1 MPSHA
6 LLGLLTVGWSL
17 GQPRVVPRTSPHLQ
31 PPPWTSLN
39 HCVLKTTW
47 SPTLLLGNLKTTD
60 KVIDE
65 RIHIVG
71 GWYPSLPFSSF
82 GHIPQEIWTGSKIT
96 EFSLILI
103 QMTLQDPFPLRERLD
118 LLAKPWLPHSDLA
131 CPVPSGGTWRRFLAS
146 EHYFTFLY
154 PHLIHTIFTGTCSCC
169 RNQTTFK
176 SRGTVVKNSLAKAGE
191 SRDKGSIPGSGRSP
205 GGGNGNPLQY
215 FCLENLMDRRAWKAT
230 VHGVAKMQTWLS
242 THT

>member
-6 LLGLLTVGWSL
+6 FLGLLTVGWSL

-96 EFSLILI
+96 EFSLVLI

-131 CPVPSGGTWRRFLAS
+131 CPVPSGSTWRRFLAS
-146 EHYFTFLY
+146 EHYGSECF
-154 PHLIHTIFTGTCSCC
+154 PANSS
-169 RNQTTFK
+169 TTK
-176 SRGTVVKNSLAKAGE
+176 
-191 SRDKGSIPGSGRSP
+191 
-205 GGGNGNPLQY
+205 
-215 FCLENLMDRRAWKAT
+215 W
-230 VHGVAKMQTWLS
+230 
-242 THT
+242 